1 VEPRNP
7 LPLERF
13 NHNKRKSKL
22 MMIRSFIAIDFP
34 EETRK
39 ALEDIQK
46 ELKQCG
52 AGVRWVKPSSIHLT
66 LKFLGNIHP
75 TQAEDIALAVAEE
88 IRDHPPI
95 TLRAAGLGA
104 FPSRRKPRVIWI
116 GMEGEVQRL
125 TRIQARVENALEP
138 LGFVREKR
146 PFQPHLTIGRV
157 KDRRKLQAPID
168 AMAELKI
175 PEFDSFDVTEIIL
188 YKSDLRPTG
197 AIYTKL
203 HRMSL
208 AASASV

>member
-1 VEPRNP
+1 
-7 LPLERF
+7 
-13 NHNKRKSKL
+13 
-22 MMIRSFIAIDFP
+22 MIRSFVAI
-34 EETRK
+34 ELTQETSEK
-39 ALEDIQK
+39 LVIIQ
-46 ELKQCG
+46 EQIKQSQ
-52 AGVRWVKPSSIHLT
+52 AKVRWVNPNGIHLT

-75 TQAEDIALAVAEE
+75 AQVDEIAETAAREVENE
-88 IRDHPPI
+88 PPL
-95 TLRAAGLGA
+95 TLRPSGLGA
-104 FPSRRKPRVIWI
+104 FPSRRKPRVIWV

-146 PFQPHLTIGRV
+146 AFRPHLTIGRV
-157 KDRRKLQAPID
+157 KDRRRLQSLID

-203 HRMSL
+203 HRMPL

>member
-1 VEPRNP
+1 MVA
-7 LPLERF
+7 
-13 NHNKRKSKL
+13 
-22 MMIRSFIAIDFP
+22 MIRSFIAIDLP
-34 EETRK
+34 DATRQGL
-39 ALEDIQK
+39 AAVQEQLRQSR
-46 ELKQCG
+46 

-66 LKFLGNIHP
+66 LKFLGNIP
-75 TQAEDIALAVAEE
+75 AAQVEDIALAVAQE
-88 IRDHPPI
+88 IRDQPPI
-95 TLRAAGLGA
+95 TLGAAGLGA

-146 PFQPHLTIGRV
+146 AFRPHLTIGRV
-157 KDRRKLQAPID
+157 KDRRRLQSLID

-203 HRMSL
+203 HRMPL

>member
-1 VEPRNP
+1 
-7 LPLERF
+7 
-13 NHNKRKSKL
+13 
-22 MMIRSFIAIDFP
+22 MIRSFIAIGLP
-34 EETRK
+34 EATRQTL
-39 ALEDIQK
+39 AAVQEH
-46 ELKQCG
+46 LKQSG

-75 TQAEDIALAVAEE
+75 AQVEDIALAVAQEV
-88 IRDHPPI
+88 RDEPPI
-95 TLRAAGLGA
+95 TLGAAGLGA
-104 FPSRRKPRVIWI
+104 FPGRRKPRVIWI

-138 LGFVREKR
+138 FGFVREKR

-157 KDRRKLQAPID
+157 KDRRKLQALID

-188 YKSDLRPTG
+188 YKSNLRPTG

>member
-1 VEPRNP
+1 
-7 LPLERF
+7 
-13 NHNKRKSKL
+13 

-52 AGVRWVKPSSIHLT
+52 AGVRWVKPGSIHLT
-66 LKFLGNIHP
+66 LKFLGNIHLA
-75 TQAEDIALAVAEE
+75 QVEDIALAVAQEV
-88 IRDHPPI
+88 RDQPPI
-95 TLRAAGLGA
+95 TLGAAGLGA

-125 TRIQARVENALEP
+125 SRIQARVENALEP

-146 PFQPHLTIGRV
+146 VFQAHLTIGRV
-157 KDRRKLQAPID
+157 KDRRRLQALID
-168 AMAELKI
+168 AMATLDME
-175 PEFDSFDVTEIIL
+175 PFNSFDADEIIL

-203 HRMSL
+203 HRMPL
-208 AASASV
+208 ATPASP

>member
-1 VEPRNP
+1 
-7 LPLERF
+7 
-13 NHNKRKSKL
+13 

-75 TQAEDIALAVAEE
+75 TQVEDIALAVPQEV
-88 IRDHPPI
+88 RDEPPI

-146 PFQPHLTIGRV
+146 PFRPHLTIGRV
-157 KDRRKLQAPID
+157 KDRRKLQALID

>member
-1 VEPRNP
+1 
-7 LPLERF
+7 
-13 NHNKRKSKL
+13 
-22 MMIRSFIAIDFP
+22 MIRSFIAIDFP

-52 AGVRWVKPSSIHLT
+52 AGVRWVKSSSIHLT

-75 TQAEDIALAVAEE
+75 AQVDDIALAVSRE
-88 IRDHPPI
+88 IRDDSPI

-104 FPSRRKPRVIWI
+104 FPNQRKPRVIWI

-125 TRIQARVENALEP
+125 SRIQARVENAVEP
-138 LGFVREKR
+138 LGFAREKR
-146 PFQPHLTIGRV
+146 PYRPHLTIGRV
-157 KDRRKLQAPID
+157 KDRRRLQSLVE
-168 AMAELKI
+168 AMASLDV
-175 PEFDSFDVTEIIL
+175 PEFNSFDADEIIL

-203 HRMSL
+203 HRMPL
-208 AASASV
+208 AAPASK

>member
-1 VEPRNP
+1 
-7 LPLERF
+7 
-13 NHNKRKSKL
+13 
-22 MMIRSFIAIDFP
+22 MIRSFIAIDLP

-39 ALEDIQK
+39 ALAAVQEQ
-46 ELKQCG
+46 LKQSR
-52 AGVRWVKPSSIHLT
+52 ARVRWVRVNGIHLT

-75 TQAEDIALAVAEE
+75 DQVENIALAVAEE
-88 IRDHPPI
+88 VRDEPPI
-95 TLRAAGLGA
+95 TLGATGLGA

-146 PFQPHLTIGRV
+146 PFRPHLTIGRV
-157 KDRRKLQAPID
+157 KDRRRLQSLID
-168 AMAELKI
+168 AMATLDM
-175 PEFDSFDVTEIIL
+175 PQFDSFDVTEIIL

-203 HRMSL
+203 HRMPL
-208 AASASV
+208 AASTPI

>member
-1 VEPRNP
+1 
-7 LPLERF
+7 
-13 NHNKRKSKL
+13 

-46 ELKQCG
+46 ELKRCG

-75 TQAEDIALAVAEE
+75 AQVEDIALAVAQE
-88 IRDHPPI
+88 IRDQHPI

-125 TRIQARVENALEP
+125 NGIQARVENALEP

-146 PFQPHLTIGRV
+146 GFRPHLTIGRV
-157 KDRRKLQAPID
+157 KDRRRLQPLVD
-168 AMAELKI
+168 AMAALDV
-175 PEFDSFDVTEIIL
+175 PEFNSFDADEIIL

-203 HRMSL
+203 HRMPL
-208 AASASV
+208 AAPAAK

>member
-1 VEPRNP
+1 
-7 LPLERF
+7 
-13 NHNKRKSKL
+13 

-52 AGVRWVKPSSIHLT
+52 AGVRWVKPGSIHLT
-66 LKFLGNIHP
+66 LKFLGNIHLA
-75 TQAEDIALAVAEE
+75 QVEDIALAVAKEV
-88 IRDHPPI
+88 RDQPPI
-95 TLRAAGLGA
+95 TLGAAGLGA
-104 FPSRRKPRVIWI
+104 FPSRKKPRVIWI

-125 TRIQARVENALEP
+125 SRIQARVENALEP

-146 PFQPHLTIGRV
+146 VFQPHLTIGRV
-157 KDRRKLQAPID
+157 KDRRRLQALID
-168 AMAELKI
+168 AMATLDME
-175 PEFDSFDVTEIIL
+175 PFNSFDADEIIL

-203 HRMSL
+203 HRMPL
-208 AASASV
+208 AAPASP